1 MDVKI
6 CDRCGKFCEEKDST
20 QIRVGFSH
28 YEYFDLCEDCKFWLL
43 HELHEKEEWEE
54 KK

>member
-1 MDVKI
+1 MDAKI
-6 CDRCGKFCEEKDST
+6 CDRCGKVCTENDATLLRF
-20 QIRVGFSH
+20 GN
-28 YEYFDLCEDCKFWLL
+28 YFDLCEDCKLWLL